1 MADGSGFEMVPVS
14 SSQIESVGF
23 NSETGQGRVSFI
35 RNGSLYEYDSVTREE
50 FDQIVNGSIGG
61 SVGISFGSLWKGV
74 KPFRRL
80 A

>member
-50 FDQIVNGSIGG
+50 FDQIVSGAIGG
-61 SVGISFGSLWKGV
+61 SVGTTFGQLWKYKAGYA
-74 KPFRRL
+74 KIG
-80 A
+80 